1 MRLFILV
8 CFISVFIWSCIPC
21 ETLNIDLPPIPDSIT
36 EIIKY
41 KDNDVIVLEH
51 SAGKQ
56 ITFDINQR
64 FTQEKTYCSHCCD
77 TYTYQLFET
86 KFTPNYP
93 SFSINIQISSLDST
107 YRVIEMNIGSSN
119 CNIPVVFDLEN
130 QPFTNMELKENVLI
144 NNVNYEEVFK
154 IKMSSWKDDPNIIY
168 PDSLYYNHDIGI
180 LKIIMNNEETY
191 TLSN

>member
-1 MRLFILV
+1 MKIFSLFLLV
-8 CFISVFIWSCIPC
+8 SISVWSCIPC
-21 ETLNIDLPPIPDSIT
+21 ETINVDLPPIPDSIV
-36 EIIKY
+36 EIINY
-41 KDNDVIVLEH
+41 EDKDILILEH

-56 ITFDINQR
+56 IELNINQA
-64 FTQEKTYCSHCCD
+64 FTQERTHCSHCCD

-107 YRVIEMNIGSSN
+107 YRIIGMNIGSSN
-119 CNIPVVFDLEN
+119 CNIPIVFDLDN
-130 QPFTNMELKENVLI
+130 QLFTNMELKENELI
-144 NNVNYEEVFK
+144 NNVNYDEVFK
-154 IKMSSWKDDPNIIY
+154 IKMSSWKDDPNIIS
-168 PDSLYYNHDIGI
+168 PDSLYYNHEIGI